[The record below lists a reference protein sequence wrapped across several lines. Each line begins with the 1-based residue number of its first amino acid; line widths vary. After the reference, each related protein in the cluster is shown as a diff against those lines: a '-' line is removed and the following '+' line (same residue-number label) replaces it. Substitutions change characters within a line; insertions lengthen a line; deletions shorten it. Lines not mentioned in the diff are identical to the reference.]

1 MSLLRSLPLV
11 VVLAGSSASLALVAC
26 SSSSSS
32 PANVGDGGVV
42 DGGTDSASAADTSTA
57 DAAKAPEN
65 GCTTFQ
71 DRTADGASRSIQWDL
86 GLPSLPER
94 CIKVKAGQVVTWVDG
109 TAAADFNTHPLLI
122 YVPPPAMGTAP
133 TVDEA
138 TGKATFPTAGLFGF
152 ACGIHPTM
160 KGAVLVE

>member
-1 MSLLRSLPLV
+1 MLLLRSLPLV

-32 PANVGDGGVV
+32 PANVSDGGVV
-42 DGGTDSASAADTSTA
+42 ADSASAADTSTA